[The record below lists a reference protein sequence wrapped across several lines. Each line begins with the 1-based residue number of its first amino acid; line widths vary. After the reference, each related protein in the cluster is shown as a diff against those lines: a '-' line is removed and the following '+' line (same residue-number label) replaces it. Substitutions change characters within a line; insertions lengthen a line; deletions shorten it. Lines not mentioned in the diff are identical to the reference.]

1 MADNAAHI
9 GKRWRYVVKLAAFV
23 DIQQPDPIVL
33 SYVNLVRFDKKTRVG
48 AVAEILGQA
57 KDGDFVFVWFALP
70 RAELGAVTAF
80 VAEGVK
86 VQGLVA
92 ILEPGYGD

>member
-1 MADNAAHI
+1 M
-9 GKRWRYVVKLAAFV
+9 
-23 DIQQPDPIVL
+23 
-33 SYVNLVRFDKKTRVG
+33 NLVRFDKKTRVG

-92 ILEPGYGD
+92 ILLSLIHISEPTRLRRVAYCVLCL

>member
-1 MADNAAHI
+1 MADNAAHV
-9 GKRWRYVVKLAAFV
+9 GKRWRYVVKLTAFV

-33 SYVNLVRFDKKTRVG
+33 SYVNWFASTRKPGLVLLPKSS
-48 AVAEILGQA
+48 AA